1 MSFYLAY
8 VNVFSFKT
16 VIRKISMTNTTA
28 STLAARLTEMVMRQ
42 SAAVGARCVLMLSYI
57 CKYKN

>member
-16 VIRKISMTNTTA
+16 VIRKISITNTTA
-28 STLAARLTEMVMRQ
+28 STLAAGLTEIVMRQ
-42 SAAVGARCVLMLSYI
+42 YAAVGARCV
-57 CKYKN
+57 